1 VRVEPRQRL
10 LELWKAAAE
19 YSYEAPK
26 WQWGGR
32 DPENSISDAEQLLCL
47 MYPASIVDGFRLDEP
62 DHTAPDVLAALATLG
77 DSVEIPK
84 LLVRRLRDYLEKY
97 TNADGTPT
105 FAGGSYFRSRDPGET
120 LTAEQRSLDV
130 VDSFSMSIR
139 LMLAAIGFVRT
150 FRGTVRR
157 GRLIDELRA
166 VEDAASLR
174 LTAAMVGL
182 MRSFSIQAYPPNSD
196 QGETLSRTVNQA
208 GMPQSELERDLR
220 NELRQVRAG
229 LRDLNVGSG
238 RGEVLDNENL
248 LFECGWS
255 WGVISGSPS
264 VDVLETLRPAIA
276 QPEGAAEDRPFL
288 YFTMTA
294 LDGIEHLYSP
304 RTQILNLLNDEQQR
318 IARLLQLRWE
328 LTQRYWSTVATFG
341 SSRWP
346 LEDIPWRTTDGRESD
361 YYSVLVSS
369 VVSSE
374 LTRSRAV
381 DSDLAR
387 VGEILRELAGRGRVT
402 RRSLAN
408 DPAVDLHVAGVE
420 LNLYGAEQF
429 GPQVV
434 WPVTDFSTTLFKR
447 STRLATVARG
457 ADLRSRL
464 LDLSDDVW
472 DHLAV
477 RRITTGPGAGLWDD
491 PSRAFPGVDGH
502 HELPSWYLT
511 ERVAESLCVSA
522 AAVQAAPLR
531 GPGLVAHCQDL
542 LNEADHLYK
551 QELLFGSMTAGQAML
566 SGLELIGDQL
576 KRAKEISATRPGTAI
591 AILNQVLP
599 EIDRLVVARR
609 RVTRSG

>member
-1 VRVEPRQRL
+1 MRVEPRQRL

-32 DPENSISDAEQLLCL
+32 DAENSISDAEQLLCL
-47 MYPASIVDGFRLDEP
+47 MYPASIVDGFRLDQP
-62 DHTAPDVLAALATLG
+62 DHTASDVLEALTTLG

-84 LLVRRLRDYLEKY
+84 MLVRRLGEYLERY

-105 FAGGSYFRSRDPGET
+105 FAGGSYFRSRNSSEA
-120 LTAEQRSLDV
+120 LTAHQRSLDV
-130 VDSFSMSIR
+130 VDSFSMSIT
-139 LMLAAIGFVRT
+139 LMLAAIGFVRG
-150 FRGTVRR
+150 FRATVRR
-157 GRLIDELRA
+157 GRLLDELRA
-166 VEDAASLR
+166 VEEAASLR

-182 MRSFSIQAYPPNSD
+182 MRSFSIQAFPAGSE
-196 QGETLSRTVNQA
+196 QGEALVRTANQA
-208 GMPQSELERDLR
+208 GVPQSELERDLR
-220 NELRQVRAG
+220 NALRQVRAG

-238 RGEVLDNENL
+238 RGEVLDNDNL

-255 WGVISGSPS
+255 WGVIAGSPA
-264 VDVLETLRPAIA
+264 VDVLETLRPSIA
-276 QPEGAAEDRPFL
+276 QPEGVAEDRPFL
-288 YFTMTA
+288 YFTVTA
-294 LDGIEHLYSP
+294 LDGLEDLFSA

-328 LTQRYWSTVATFG
+328 LTQRYWGTVAMFG
-341 SSRWP
+341 AGRWP

-374 LTRSRAV
+374 LIRRRAV
-381 DSDLAR
+381 DSELGR

-402 RRSLAN
+402 RRAVTD
-408 DPAVDLHVAGVE
+408 DPAIDLHVSGVE
-420 LNLYGAEQF
+420 LNLYGAEEF

-434 WPVTDFSTTLFKR
+434 WPVTDFSTALLKR

-457 ADLRSRL
+457 TDLRNRL

-477 RRITTGPGAGLWDD
+477 RRIAGGPGSGLWDD
-491 PSRAFPGVDGH
+491 PAQAFSGVESH

-511 ERVAESLCVSA
+511 ERVAECLCVSA
-522 AAVQAAPLR
+522 GAVEAEPLR
-531 GPGLVAHCQDL
+531 GPGLVADCQDL
-542 LNEADHLYK
+542 LNEADHLYN

-566 SGLELIGDQL
+566 NELELIGDQL
-576 KRAKEISATRPGTAI
+576 DRAKELSTNRPGTAI
-591 AILNQVLP
+591 AILNQVLL